1 MDFFQGQE
9 TLTAL
14 QWILRAIVSF
24 LFLLITTKVMGARSI
39 AQLRL
44 IDFTIALILGNIL
57 AHPLSDERL
66 GLKGSL
72 ITTTALIVL
81 YIGCVYLSL
90 KWDTFRKWFEPTP
103 YPIII
108 NGEII
113 YAGLTKARITIDHLL
128 SELRKEKIED
138 VQKVALA
145 QWEPD
150 GTISFFLSPQ
160 QQALTAEDMQLVKKT
175 FSFQKVIIKEGK
187 VDLYEL
193 HHLGKDM
200 DWLNNKLSIY
210 NVDLQ
215 DILLATLDNFDEM
228 KIYSY
233 D

>member
-1 MDFFQGQE
+1 MDFFHGQE

-24 LFLLITTKVMGARSI
+24 FFLLITTKVMGARSI

-44 IDFTIALILGNIL
+44 IDFTIALILGNII
-57 AHPLSDERL
+57 AHPLSDEKL
-66 GLKGSL
+66 GLKGSM
-72 ITTTALIVL
+72 ITTTVLIIL
-81 YIGCVYLSL
+81 YIGCVFLSL
-90 KWDTFRKWFEPTP
+90 KWNTFRKWFEPTP
-103 YPIII
+103 YPLIE

-113 YAGLTKARITIDHLL
+113 YANLTKAKITIDHLL

-138 VQKVALA
+138 AQKVALA

-160 QQALTAEDMQLVKKT
+160 QQALTAEGMQLVKKP
-175 FSFQKVIIKEGK
+175 FSFPRVIIKEGK
-187 VDLYEL
+187 IDFNEL
-193 HHLGKDM
+193 HQLGKDLP
-200 DWLNNKLSIY
+200 WLENKFSIY
-210 NVDLQ
+210 NVDVH

-228 KIYSY
+228 YIYLY

>member
-1 MDFFQGQE
+1 MDFFHGQE

-24 LFLLITTKVMGARSI
+24 LFLLITTKAMGARSI

-57 AHPLSDERL
+57 AHPLSDENL
-66 GLKGSL
+66 GLKGSM
-72 ITTTALIVL
+72 ITTTVLIVL
-81 YIGCVYLSL
+81 YISCVFLSL
-90 KWDTFRKWFEPTP
+90 KWNTFRKWFEPTP
-103 YPIII
+103 YPIIK

-113 YAGLTKARITIDHLL
+113 YASLTKARITIDHLL

-160 QQALTAEDMQLVKKT
+160 QQTVTAEDIQLVKKP
-175 FSFQKVIIKEGK
+175 FSFQRTIIKEGK

-193 HHLGKDM
+193 HQLGKDIA
-200 DWLNNKLSIY
+200 WINNKLSIY
-210 NVDLQ
+210 NVDLH
-215 DILLATLDNFDEM
+215 DVLLATLDNFDEM
-228 KIYSY
+228 KIYLY